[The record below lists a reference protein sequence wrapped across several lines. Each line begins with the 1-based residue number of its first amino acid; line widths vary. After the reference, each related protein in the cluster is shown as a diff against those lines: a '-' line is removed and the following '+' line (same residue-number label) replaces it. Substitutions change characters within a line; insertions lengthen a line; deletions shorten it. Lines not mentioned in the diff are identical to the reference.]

1 MTKKIIVHVHR
12 QKLASNMKHS
22 KNDPPIIVRRGK
34 KTEYFHE
41 VKLSGDVRVIHGEKP
56 LSCGA
61 RVWME
66 ADEVEGI
73 R

>member
-1 MTKKIIVHVHR
+1 MNKKCIVHVHR
-12 QKLASNMKHS
+12 QRIASNLKHG
-22 KNDPPIIVRRGK
+22 KNDPPIIVRRGSK
-34 KTEYFHE
+34 REYYHE
-41 VKLSGDVRVIHGEKP
+41 VKLSGDVRVVHGEKP

-66 ADEVEGI
+66 ASEVEGI